1 MLNQYHN
8 KRNFSKTPEPDGN
21 MTEQFKSDA
30 HGSHRP
36 LRFVVQKHDASRLHY
51 DFRLETEEG
60 VLKSWAVPKGI
71 SLDPKVKRLAI
82 LTEDHPLGYLLFEG
96 IIPEGNYGAGTVIVW
111 DTGTYNTSKEG
122 HKERISDQFNKGK
135 IVFNLLGHKLR
146 GRFSLVKTSI
156 ERENQWLLI
165 KGNDEF
171 ASDEDL
177 TISRPESVLTKMTNN
192 ELVLESESNKKQ
204 QKKESKAK
212 DKMTTRAARISSIHL
227 QSKGARERKNKS
239 DLELSDLPVSGFP
252 TKIKPMLAMPVDKP
266 FNSESW
272 VFEIKWDGVRSIL
285 FFNRTKSILE
295 MLSRSGNSITLRYPE
310 LISHIR
316 SAVKCNNSAVIDG
329 EIVILNREGI
339 PDFQSHQTRMN
350 VNDNKEIANLSA
362 EIPGTY
368 YLFDILYLDGKNLQN
383 LDYLERRKILSK
395 VIETNSRVRIS
406 DYFEGKY
413 GIDIFDAAKRMN
425 LEGIIAK
432 NKFGKYL
439 QGTRSRDWLK
449 IKNIRT
455 QDCVVIGYTRGEG
468 NREAY
473 FGSLL
478 LAVYNNVCSSDDGT
492 NGSKLRFVGHTGSGF
507 NFDQLDKIYNK
518 LKQMKIEKCPVDYIP
533 YTNRDP
539 TWVRPEI
546 VAEIKLNHWTNEGI
560 MRAPIFLRFRED
572 KRPKECVIMS
582 EKHIDDVVPSGNDA
596 KEEYEQLVQQPFEL
610 MPRYSRTTT
619 TTPDTGTAVEE
630 QKLSSSPLFKFSNLG
645 KVYWDKTSEHPEFTK
660 RNLLDY
666 YDKISV
672 YILHY
677 LKDRPISL
685 SRYPDGIKGK
695 HFYHKHWDQKKPEY
709 VKTVQVYSESR
720 NDKINYLVCNNKET
734 LLWIAN
740 LGCIEMHPWYSRVND
755 FSACKEGSLLVEDK
769 CGLDFP
775 DFIVFDLDPYIYLGT
790 ESKGAEPEYNVKGF
804 KAAID
809 VAYCLKELFDQLKI
823 KSYVKTSGKTGLHI
837 FVPIKSSYSFSLTRK
852 FAETIGKMLL
862 TKYPQKITMEWDTHK
877 RKGKVFFDHNQNA
890 RGKTIASIFSV
901 RPTISATVSMPLR
914 WKELESIVP
923 TDFTIL
929 NVHEVI
935 RKTGDAWKDILD
947 QKQDLLEIL
956 ETMK

>member
-1 MLNQYHN
+1 
-8 KRNFSKTPEPDGN
+8 
-21 MTEQFKSDA
+21 
-30 HGSHRP
+30 
-36 LRFVVQKHDASRLHY
+36 
-51 DFRLETEEG
+51 
-60 VLKSWAVPKGI
+60 
-71 SLDPKVKRLAI
+71 
-82 LTEDHPLGYLLFEG
+82 
-96 IIPEGNYGAGTVIVW
+96 
-111 DTGTYNTSKEG
+111 
-122 HKERISDQFNKGK
+122 
-135 IVFNLLGHKLR
+135 
-146 GRFSLVKTSI
+146 
-156 ERENQWLLI
+156 
-165 KGNDEF
+165 
-171 ASDEDL
+171 
-177 TISRPESVLTKMTNN
+177 
-192 ELVLESESNKKQ
+192 
-204 QKKESKAK
+204 
-212 DKMTTRAARISSIHL
+212 
-227 QSKGARERKNKS
+227 
-239 DLELSDLPVSGFP
+239 
-252 TKIKPMLAMPVDKP
+252 
-266 FNSESW
+266 
-272 VFEIKWDGVRSIL
+272 
-285 FFNRTKSILE
+285 
-295 MLSRSGNSITLRYPE
+295 
-310 LISHIR
+310 
-316 SAVKCNNSAVIDG
+316 
-329 EIVILNREGI
+329 
-339 PDFQSHQTRMN
+339 MN
-350 VNDNKEIANLSA
+350 VNDSKEIANLSA
-362 EIPGTY
+362 KIPGTY
-368 YLFDILYLDGKNLQN
+368 YLFDILYLDGKNLQD
-383 LDYLERRKILSK
+383 LDYLERREILSK

-406 DYFEGKY
+406 DYFEGKH

-432 NKFGKYL
+432 NKFSKYL

-455 QDCVVIGYTRGEG
+455 QDCVVIGYIRGEG

-478 LAVYNNVCSSDDGT
+478 LAVYNNVGSSDDGT
-492 NGSKLRFVGHTGSGF
+492 NGSQLRFVGHTGSGF

-518 LKQMKIEKCPVDYIP
+518 LKQMKTEKCPVDYIP

-546 VAEIKLNHWTNEGI
+546 VAEIKFNHWTNEGI

-572 KRPKECVIMS
+572 KRPKECVMVS
-582 EKHIDDVVPSGNDA
+582 EKHMENVFPSTNDK
-596 KEEYEQLVQQPFEL
+596 KEEGEQLVQQPSEL
-610 MPRYSRTTT
+610 MSRYSMTTT
-619 TTPDTGTAVEE
+619 TTPDATTAIGE
-630 QKLSSSPLFKFSNLG
+630 QKLSSSPSFKFSNLG

-672 YILHY
+672 HILHY

-720 NDKINYLVCNNKET
+720 NDNINYLVCNNKET

-755 FSACKEGSLLVEDK
+755 FSACKEGSVLVEDK

-775 DFIVFDLDPYIYLGT
+775 DFIVFDLDPYIYSGA

-804 KAAID
+804 KAAVD
-809 VAYCLKELFDQLKI
+809 VAYYLKELFDQLKI

-837 FVPIKSSYSFSLTRK
+837 FVPIKNSYSFSLTRK

-862 TKYPQKITMEWDTHK
+862 TRYPQKITMEWDTRK

-890 RGKTIASIFSV
+890 RGKTIASIFSA

-914 WKELESIVP
+914 WEKLQSIVP

-929 NVHEVI
+929 NVPEVI

-956 ETMK
+956 GTME

>member
-1 MLNQYHN
+1 MLKEYH
-8 KRNFSKTPEPDGN
+8 KRRNFSKTPEPDGN
-21 MTEQFKSDA
+21 TMEQSKSDA
-30 HGSHRP
+30 HGSHSP

-60 VLKSWAVPKGI
+60 VLKSWAIPKGI
-71 SLDPKVKRLAI
+71 SLDPKVRRLAI
-82 LTEDHPLGYLLFEG
+82 LTEDHPLDYLLFEG
-96 IIPEGNYGAGTVIVW
+96 IIPEGNYGAGTVVVW

-122 HKERISDQFNKGK
+122 HKETISDQFEKGK

-146 GRFSLVKTSI
+146 GRFSLVKTSS

-165 KGNDEF
+165 KVNDEF
-171 ASDEDL
+171 VSDEDL

-204 QKKESKAK
+204 RKKSKAK
-212 DKMTTRAARISSIHL
+212 NKMTTRAARISSIHL
-227 QSKGARERKNKS
+227 QSKGASKRKNKS
-239 DLELSDLPVSGFP
+239 DLELSDIPVSGFP
-252 TKIKPMLAMPVDKP
+252 TKIKPMLAMPIDKP
-266 FNSESW
+266 FNSENW

-310 LISHIR
+310 LINHIR
-316 SAVKCNNSAVIDG
+316 SAVKCNDSAVIDG
-329 EIVILNREGI
+329 EIVILNKEGI

-383 LDYLERRKILSK
+383 LDYLERREILSK

-406 DYFEGKY
+406 DYFEGKH

-432 NKFGKYL
+432 NKFSKYL
-439 QGTRSRDWLK
+439 QGARSRDWLK

-455 QDCVVIGYTRGEG
+455 QDCVVIGYIRGEG

-478 LAVYNNVCSSDDGT
+478 LAVYNNVGSSDDGT

-507 NFDQLDKIYNK
+507 NFDQLYKIYNK

-539 TWVRPEI
+539 TWVRPDL
-546 VAEIKLNHWTNEGI
+546 VAEIKFNHWTNEGI

-572 KRPKECVIMS
+572 KNPNECTILS
-582 EKHIDDVVPSGNDA
+582 EKHIEDVVPSANDK
-596 KEEYEQLVQQPFEL
+596 KEEDDKLAQPRL
-610 MPRYSRTTT
+610 PKTIPRYATTTRTTI
-619 TTPDTGTAVEE
+619 PDTAVVEE
-630 QKLSSSPLFKFSNLG
+630 QKLSSSSSNKFSNLG

-672 YILHY
+672 HILHY

-755 FSACKEGSLLVEDK
+755 FSACKEGSVLVEDK

-775 DFIVFDLDPYIYLGT
+775 DFIVFDLDPYIYSGA
-790 ESKGAEPEYNVKGF
+790 ESKGTEPEYNVKGF
-804 KAAID
+804 KAAVD
-809 VAYCLKELFDQLKI
+809 VAYYLKELFDQLKI

-837 FVPIKSSYSFSLTRK
+837 FVPIKNSYSFSLTRK

-862 TKYPQKITMEWDTHK
+862 TRYPQKITMEWDTRK

-890 RGKTIASIFSV
+890 RGKTIASIFSA
-901 RPTISATVSMPLR
+901 RPTISATISMPLR
-914 WKELESIVP
+914 WEKLQSIVP

-929 NVHEVI
+929 NVPDVI

-947 QKQDLLEIL
+947 KKQDLLEIF
-956 ETMK
+956 ETTE